1 MTKIGRPRK
10 EIDKELFEKLC
21 ELQCT
26 EVEICGIFDVCED
39 TLNSWCKENYDM
51 TFSDT
56 FKKKSAKGKMSLR
69 RLQYRIAD
77 NGNATMAIWLG
88 KQWLGQTDKFDGILN
103 YESTPQVNVKIIDNT
118 ELEKAL
124 YEDSNSL

>member
-103 YESTPQVNVKIIDNT
+103 YESTPQVNVKIIDNSN
-118 ELEKAL
+118 LEKVL
-124 YEDSNSL
+124 YEDSN

>member
-103 YESTPQVNVKIIDNT
+103 YESYNT
-118 ELEKAL
+118 RKQ
-124 YEDSNSL
+124 S